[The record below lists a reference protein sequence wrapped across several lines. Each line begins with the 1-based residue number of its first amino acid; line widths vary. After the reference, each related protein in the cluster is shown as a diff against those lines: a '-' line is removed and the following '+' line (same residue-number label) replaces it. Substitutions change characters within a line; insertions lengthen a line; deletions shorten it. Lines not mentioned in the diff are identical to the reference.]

1 MPYNRYRNKSY
12 IESNSRLEDN
22 RFAGVKDLDSKLT
35 DSGSVDIDFEGINT
49 QFNAYTSTN
58 MPFQYFQSG
67 LKGVQSDAVI
77 WAMPTSTNSFE
88 TLAGLTASGN
98 LTSAGKYD
106 RSVFDSPGTYSIK
119 PSNFPGLTKGCLWYA
134 ISLWHNVGTANS
146 STIEFLGTCYINY
159 REHKATGSNG
169 LSELFAPTMFRP
181 TEAYVVHGTGSH
193 HPNFFSESFVDP
205 RAGTYFSSEQTPSA
219 NGYYS
224 TSAFSL
230 SDGIWGYRAGK
241 NALDGANV
249 NGYNL
254 SSTSGTYGQQCF
266 GIQNYNST
274 DSSVDDAYW
283 GDTFKQNNSFGG
295 LRCMIWT
302 VFE

>member
-35 DSGSVDIDFEGINT
+35 DSGSIDIDFEGINT
-49 QFNAYTSTN
+49 EFNSYTSTN

-67 LKGVQSDAVI
+67 LKGVQSDAAI
-77 WAMPTSTNSFE
+77 WAMPTASGSFE
-88 TLAGLTASGN
+88 SLVGLAANGN
-98 LTSAGKYD
+98 LTSPARYD
-106 RSVFDSPGTYSIK
+106 KSVFDFPSTYSIK

-134 ISLWHNVGTANS
+134 ISLWHNVGTTNS

-169 LSELFAPTMFRP
+169 LRDLFAPTMFRP

-193 HPNFFSESFVDP
+193 HPNFFSESFVDS
-205 RAGTYFSSEQTPSA
+205 RAGTYFSSEQSPGD

-224 TSAFSL
+224 SAGFSL
-230 SDGIWGYRAGK
+230 SDGIWGYRAGTFP
-241 NALDGANV
+241 LDGASV
-249 NGYNL
+249 NGFNL
-254 SSTSGTYGQQCF
+254 TSTGGTYGQQCF

-274 DSSVDDAYW
+274 DSTVNDIFW
-283 GDTFKQNNSFGG
+283 GDTVKYNSLAGG
-295 LRCMIWT
+295 FRCMIWT